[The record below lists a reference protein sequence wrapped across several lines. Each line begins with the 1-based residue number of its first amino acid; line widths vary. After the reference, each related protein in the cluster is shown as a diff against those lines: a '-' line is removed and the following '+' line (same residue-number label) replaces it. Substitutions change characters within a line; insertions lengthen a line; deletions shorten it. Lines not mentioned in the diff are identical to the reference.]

1 MSFGFSMRGW
11 ERTFDAEE
19 LGPVRE
25 FVARVNPSQEWEELI
40 RARPTP
46 RSISLWNDFAGY
58 WDEVLSRYGV
68 VGPYDALHLLPVDFG
83 ERAPTAPRLVNLRPG
98 AERAWLVL
106 EARWVHG
113 AWPGHADAA
122 YARRSKANAKR
133 FAAWMRTLGSDD
145 VDQAIEA
152 FLGRGDAFEIVTAHL
167 ELEWI
172 DAARAACE
180 ARCPVALHG

>member
-1 MSFGFSMRGW
+1 MRGW

-25 FVARVNPSQEWEELI
+25 FVARVNPSQEWE
-40 RARPTP
+40 
-46 RSISLWNDFAGY
+46 
-58 WDEVLSRYGV
+58 
-68 VGPYDALHLLPVDFG
+68 DALHLLPVDFR
-83 ERAPTAPRLVNLRPG
+83 ERAPTAARLVNLRPG

-106 EARWVHG
+106 EARWAHG

-133 FAAWMRTLGSDD
+133 FAAWIRTLGSDD